1 MNKPK
6 SPNRGLGR
14 GLSSLMSD
22 VNQTHDAPADRA
34 LKSEQSLPI
43 DQIYPNP
50 DQPRRTFNEEALS
63 DLTASIAEKGI
74 IQPLIVRKRES
85 ENGSYEIVAG
95 ERRWRAAQRAKL
107 HEVPVIVRNFNDVEV
122 LEVAIIENIQRS
134 DLNAIDEAAG
144 YKQLMEKFGRT
155 QDEMGKALG
164 KSRSHIANS
173 VRLLT
178 LPNSVQAFL
187 EDGRLSAG
195 HARALVGHPDA
206 DELAAEI
213 VKKGLSV
220 RDAEKLSKKAKSKP
234 TKPARGKSVPKDA
247 DTVQIENELA
257 ANLGMKV
264 SISHADGKENGQ
276 IVLNYRNLEQLDD
289 LLRLLSGG

>member
-1 MNKPK
+1 MTKPK
-6 SPNRGLGR
+6 TPNRGLGR

-22 VNQTHDAPADRA
+22 VNPSSNSPVQAPAERT
-34 LKSEQSLPI
+34 LPI
-43 DQIYPNP
+43 AKIYPNP
-50 DQPRRTFNEEALS
+50 DQPRRTFDPQALD

-74 IQPLIVRKRES
+74 IQPLIVRAKTS
-85 ENGSYEIVAG
+85 AHGTHEIVAG
-95 ERRWRAAQRAKL
+95 ERRWRAAQRAQL
-107 HEVPVIVRNFNDVEV
+107 HEVPVIIREFDDVEV

-178 LPNSVQAFL
+178 LPSSVQSLLA
-187 EDGRLSAG
+187 DGRLSAG
-195 HARALVGHPDA
+195 HARAIVGHPDA
-206 DELAAEI
+206 DSLAVEI

-220 RDAEKLSKKAKSKP
+220 RETEKLAKSDRSKSTKASKAKS
-234 TKPARGKSVPKDA
+234 APKDA
-247 DTVQIENELA
+247 DTVQIENDLA
-257 ANLGMKV
+257 AQLGMKV
-264 SISHADGKENGQ
+264 NISHAAGKENGQ
-276 IVLNYRNLEQLDD
+276 VVLHYKDLEQLDD
-289 LLRLLSGG
+289 LLRLLAGS

>member
-1 MNKPK
+1 MSTPK
-6 SPNRGLGR
+6 TPNRGLGR
-14 GLSSLMSD
+14 GLSALMSD
-22 VNQTHDAPADRA
+22 VNGTTPDVKEAQSHTDR
-34 LKSEQSLPI
+34 SLPV

-50 DQPRRTFNEEALS
+50 DQPRRTFDDQAMS

-74 IQPLIVRKRES
+74 IQPLIVRKKAS
-85 ENGSYEIVAG
+85 KNGEYEIVAG

-107 HEVPVIVRNFNDVEV
+107 HEVPVIIRDFTDVEV

-155 QDEMGKALG
+155 QEEMGKALS

-178 LPNSVQAFL
+178 LPDAVQTL
-187 EDGRLSAG
+187 LQDGKLSAG
-195 HARALVGHPDA
+195 HARTLVGHPDA
-206 DELAAEI
+206 DSLAVQI
-213 VKKGLSV
+213 VKNGLSV
-220 RDAEKLSKKAKSKP
+220 RDAEKLSKASKSTPKK
-234 TKPARGKSVPKDA
+234 TKRAQTVSKDA
-247 DTVQIENELA
+247 DTVQIEKELTA
-257 ANLGMKV
+257 QLGMKV
-264 SISHADGKENGQ
+264 SINHTEGKENGQ
-276 IVLNYRNLEQLDD
+276 VTLSYRDLEQLDD

>member
-22 VNQTHDAPADRA
+22 VNQTHDAPSDRP
-34 LKSEQSLPI
+34 LRSEQSLPI
-43 DQIYPNP
+43 DQVYPNP
-50 DQPRRTFNEEALS
+50 DQPRRTFDEESLS

-74 IQPLIVRKRES
+74 IQPLIVRKRDS
-85 ENGSYEIVAG
+85 DSGAYEIVAG

-107 HEVPVIVRNFNDVEV
+107 HEVPVIVRDFNDVEV

-178 LPNSVQAFL
+178 LPSSVQAFL

-206 DELAAEI
+206 DALAAEI

-220 RDAEKLSKKAKSKP
+220 RDAERLSKKDKSKLTMP
-234 TKPARGKSVPKDA
+234 ARKKPAPKDA
-247 DTVQIENELA
+247 DTVQIENELG

-289 LLRLLSGG
+289 LLRLLSGS